1 MAVFT
6 IKTHSQHLLKQ
17 MKQGLVF
24 RKYDIKTAEEMKR
37 QTFKFIAEVVKKS
50 QANEA
55 VRFNVEK
62 DPHCTKHFHSHIIFI
77 DPSLDVIK
85 SVSERVLKASEWVK
99 QFTPDSDFY
108 DFIEVLKS
116 RFGEVRIHEVREE
129 KGFLMYC
136 NGEKKQ
142 KVIELEIYLPLHMY
156 KNQLK
161 FK

>member
-1 MAVFT
+1 
-6 IKTHSQHLLKQ
+6 

-24 RKYDIKTAEEMKR
+24 RKYGIKTAKEMRK
-37 QTFKFIAEVVKKS
+37 QTFKFIEEVMKKS
-50 QANEA
+50 KANEA

-62 DPHCTKHFHSHIIFI
+62 DPHCRKHFHSHIIFI
-77 DPSLDVIK
+77 DPRLDVIK

-129 KGFLMYC
+129 SGFLLYM

-142 KVIELEIYLPLHMY
+142 KVIELEIYLP
-156 KNQLK
+156 KNQFKQLLK
-161 FK
+161 YK